1 MFRSNKSNPTSFL
14 QFLLS
19 TWFTLLYELYEALC
33 YSPYL
38 ILKATNYRHCQSEW
52 EKEQVRHEHTCQY
65 GFPLAGWRTFRIFIH
80 KLILNFTEQL
90 KMFNTIPE
98 SSCRKSGAGFDFLTV
113 CLHAIEFPIWTLALK
128 FNAAIEM
135 LPVFMWNVLK
145 PNIFRAWNQNTSWSG
160 IM

>member
-33 YSPYL
+33 YRPYL

-98 SSCRKSGAGFDFLTV
+98 SSCRKSGGLWFSHSMPPRYWVSYL
-113 CLHAIEFPIWTLALK
+113 
-128 FNAAIEM
+128 NASAEIQCCH
-135 LPVFMWNVLK
+135 WNAPCIYVK
-145 PNIFRAWNQNTSWSG
+145 RFET
-160 IM
+160 